1 MNTSGFVIELMMVKG
16 VTKEIMLEA
25 LLEQVKLAMQ
35 RKQQKWLQ
43 TVARGT
49 ENYQFAGHD

>member
-35 RKQQKWLQ
+35 RKQQK
-43 TVARGT
+43 
-49 ENYQFAGHD
+49 